1 MIPEAEYERLERLK
15 KRRKHN
21 ENVKKRKARARE
33 LTRKREKELNNE
45 LYNILRKI

>member
-15 KRRKHN
+15 KHRKYN

-33 LTRKREKELNNE
+33 LTRKQEQELKNE
-45 LYNILRKI
+45 TN